1 VSAWLVKP
9 EKVDKVNTMLR
20 SRDAAHKAGAADF
33 ILGLKASDIPAA
45 ARHAAT
51 RALYDTLGVAAA
63 ALATPNSGIV
73 RAFAVEACGPGKKSA
88 AILFDGRRVSLPGAV
103 MASSGSIDSLDAHD
117 GLKPTKGHIGVVA
130 VPALIAFAEGFGAPA
145 GAEFMTRLVMA
156 YEIAARAGLA
166 LHATVADYHT
176 SGAWNALAA
185 AAIGARAM
193 GLGHEETRHALGIA
207 EYNGPRSQMMRC
219 IDHPTMLKD
228 GATMGGF
235 AGAAAALLAA
245 MGHTGAPAITVE
257 RGDAAHLWADLGQ
270 RWYVGEQYIKPYPV
284 CRWAQPAVAAA
295 LSLKGR
301 LAPAD
306 IASLAIH
313 TFHEATRLPGAA
325 PANTEEAQY
334 SIRFPVAAALQR
346 GRIGVDEVAGSG
358 LGDATI
364 IALARRIELV
374 EEDRYNATFPAQ
386 RQAHVEVV
394 LTSGERLVSP
404 TCDAIGDP
412 ETPFDDAV
420 MREKFMVLAAPVLG
434 EGRAARLLG
443 DIEGLWQAE
452 SSAPVFV
459 AATAAP

>member
-1 VSAWLVKP
+1 MNKISNLPA
-9 EKVDKVNTMLR
+9 
-20 SRDAAHKAGAADF
+20 AAHSAGAADF
-33 ILGLKASDIPAA
+33 ICGLQPRDIPAP

-63 ALATPNSGIV
+63 ALATENSRIV
-73 RAFAVEACGPGKKSA
+73 RDFAAEACGPGKRRA

-117 GLKPTKGHIGVVA
+117 GLKPVKGHMGVVII
-130 VPALIAFAEGFGAPA
+130 PALIAFAEGFGAPR
-145 GAEFMTRLVMA
+145 GDEFMTRLVMA
-156 YEIAARAGLA
+156 YELASRAGLA
-166 LHATVADYHT
+166 LHATVPDYHT

-185 AAIGARAM
+185 AAIGARTM
-193 GLGHEETRHALGIA
+193 GLTREQTRHALGIA

-235 AGAAAALLAA
+235 AGASAALLAA

-257 RGDAAHLWADLGQ
+257 REDAAGFWADLGT

-295 LSLKGR
+295 LSLKDQIAAG
-301 LAPAD
+301 D
-306 IASLAIH
+306 IARLGVH
-313 TFHEATRLPGAA
+313 TFHEATRLPAAA

-334 SIRFPVAAALQR
+334 SIRFPVAAALVR
-346 GRIGVDEVAGSG
+346 GTIGVDEVAGSG
-358 LGDATI
+358 LVDPAI
-364 IALARRIELV
+364 IDLAGRIDLV

-394 LTSGERLVSP
+394 LRSGERIVSA
-404 TCDAIGDP
+404 TSDAAGDP
-412 ETPFDDAV
+412 ERPFSDAV
-420 MREKFMVLAAPVLG
+420 LHEKFMMLASPAIG
-434 EGRAARLLG
+434 KARAGRLLA
-443 DIEGLWQAE
+443 DIEGLWQAA
-452 SSAPVFV
+452 SAEPVIEAV
-459 AATAAP
+459 TAAP